1 MALTLVNLDRRVRDL
16 MLTEFDLDL
25 RKSDLY
31 LPDRLSMLGREA
43 FGARLREAI
52 DQHDDA
58 WLADRLREGPCHD
71 GAASGPKPRAPAGPY
86 FHPREQRR
94 RPSGGYTWAA
104 MPENAPDILAEGEF
118 NRFYIRGLCLR
129 AIADGIPALVVY
141 RAKEVRQPRS
151 DSERKLGTTVD
162 PRRLLEDLRTH
173 QGVDPALG
181 IPAGP
186 NSGLSV
192 RLP

>member
-1 MALTLVNLDRRVRDL
+1 MNMALNLVNLDRRVRDL

-31 LPDRLSMLGREA
+31 LPDRLSTTGRQV

-58 WLADRLREGPCHD
+58 WLADRLREGPN
-71 GAASGPKPRAPAGPY
+71 
-86 FHPREQRR
+86 FNPREQRR
-94 RPSGGYTWAA
+94 RPSGGYTWAQ
-104 MPENAPDILAEGEF
+104 MPANAPELLAESEF
-118 NRFYIRGLCLR
+118 NRFYIRGLCLL
-129 AIADGIPALVVY
+129 AIADGGAGLVVY
-141 RAKEVRQPRS
+141 RAKEVRQPRPE
-151 DSERKLGTTVD
+151 SERKLGAIVD

-181 IPAGP
+181 VPAGP